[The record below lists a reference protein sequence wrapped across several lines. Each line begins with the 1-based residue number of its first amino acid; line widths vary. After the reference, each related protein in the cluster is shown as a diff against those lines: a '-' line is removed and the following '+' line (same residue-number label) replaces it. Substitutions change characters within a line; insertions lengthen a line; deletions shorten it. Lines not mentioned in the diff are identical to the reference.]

1 MPGFCLGIC
10 NQFRNCIDGYRWIDH
25 DNKTDAHNASDRRNI
40 ADEIEIELLV
50 KCRIDR
56 RRERH
61 REERISVR
69 RCTDDRLG
77 ANVGAPT
84 RPVIDDELLTKP
96 LRKPLT
102 HQAGEDV
109 LRASWRGTDDVAHR
123 PRRIDLRPRDARDG
137 RQRRSARG
145 QMEKI
150 SAAE

>member
-1 MPGFCLGIC
+1 
-10 NQFRNCIDGYRWIDH
+10 
-25 DNKTDAHNASDRRNI
+25 NASDRRDI
-40 ADEIEIELLV
+40 AYEIEIELLV
-50 KCRIDR
+50 KCCIDR

-102 HQAGEDV
+102 QQAGEDV
-109 LRASWRGTDDVAHR
+109 LRATWRGADDVAHR
-123 PRRIDLRPRDARDG
+123 TRRIGLRPRDPRQG
-137 RQRRSARG
+137 RQRGRARCQMQKSSAGKFHVAPPLPLPSYVRW
-145 QMEKI
+145 
-150 SAAE
+150 AERYG